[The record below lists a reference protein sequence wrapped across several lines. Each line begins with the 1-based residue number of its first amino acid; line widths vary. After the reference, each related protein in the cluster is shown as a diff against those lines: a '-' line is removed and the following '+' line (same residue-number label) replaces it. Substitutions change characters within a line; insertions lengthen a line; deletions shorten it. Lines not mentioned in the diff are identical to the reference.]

1 MADHQITGNAPGLG
15 PFCTVCGSDGPWDE
29 TDPCTNGTLAENLC
43 KLFGAKDPPRE
54 FIENY
59 YAALASGEPHHPP
72 WHPCGTWAD
81 HYIPELESHYG
92 KCPNCPLEPGDTVTA
107 FGKPGTVRWVT
118 PWGAVAVV
126 FEDEQMHWFR
136 AEAVGAIEQRDA

>member
-1 MADHQITGNAPGLG
+1 VSGEY
-15 PFCTVCGSDGPWDE
+15 VEGPW
-29 TDPCTNGTLAENLC
+29 
-43 KLFGAKDPPRE
+43 
-54 FIENY
+54 
-59 YAALASGEPHHPP
+59 HPP

-126 FEDEQMHWFR
+126 FEDEQMYWFR
-136 AEAVGAIEQRDA
+136 AEAVGAIEQRG